1 MKTKTNFKLTLAFF
15 FICNILKNENKNK
28 YFKGLKM
35 QITYT
40 LTDESPA
47 LATYS
52 FLPIVKAFLSR
63 AHIGVKTS
71 DISLSGRILAT
82 FSEYLKEEQRCED
95 ALELLGELVKRS
107 DANLIKTPNIS
118 ASIPQLKAAIKEL
131 QDKGYMLPNY
141 PDEPKNDEELQ
152 IKTKYQKVLG
162 SAVNPVLRQGNSDRR
177 STKAVK
183 DYAKNNPYRVVEFN
197 PNSKTRVSYM
207 KEGDFFSNE
216 KAVLIDQDC
225 VANIEFTSIDGKS
238 EILKEGLKLEKNE
251 ILDAAFM
258 DVQKLQEFYAKEIKA
273 SKDDDVL
280 FSLHLKATMMK
291 VSDPILFGYA
301 VKVFFKELF
310 IEFQDE
316 FEKLGINPNNGL
328 SELLSKIENSS
339 KKDAI
344 LKKYNEILAKSADI
358 SMVNSD
364 KGITNLHVPSD
375 VIVDASMPAML
386 KNGARLWDKEGEERD
401 TNAVIP
407 DQTYAT
413 IYEAVIE
420 DLHKNGTLNPSK
432 LGSVSNVGLMAKKA
446 QEYGSH
452 DKTFVAK
459 EEGTFKIVSNG
470 KVLLEHKVRKGD
482 IYRANQT
489 KFDAVL
495 NWIDL
500 GIERSELSG
509 AEAVFWLDSKRAS
522 NKIMI
527 TLVQNRLKE
536 KGKNIAI
543 LAPKEA
549 CLRSLELIREG
560 KDVISITGNVLRDY
574 LTDLFPILELGTSAK
589 MLSVVPMLNGGAMFE
604 TGAGGSAPKQVE
616 QLVEENHLRW
626 DSLGEFLALQASLE
640 FYANKCSNHK
650 AKVLAECLDEAIG
663 EWLENNKAPS
673 RKVKEDDNRTSH
685 FYLAMYFANHL
696 ARQAS
701 DMELQS
707 FFKDIA
713 LELSS
718 NEEKIRAE
726 FNDVQGV
733 KVDLGGYYKFD
744 DEKANKIMRPSATF
758 NAILEKIGQ
767 R

>member
-1 MKTKTNFKLTLAFF
+1 
-15 FICNILKNENKNK
+15 
-28 YFKGLKM
+28 M
-35 QITYT
+35 QVIYT

-52 FLPIVKAFLSR
+52 FLPIVKAFLNKAYIQVR
-63 AHIGVKTS
+63 TS

-82 FSEYLKEEQRCED
+82 FSEYLKEEQKCED
-95 ALELLGELVKRS
+95 ALALLGDLVKKS
-107 DANLIKTPNIS
+107 DANIIKTPNIS
-118 ASIPQLKAAIKEL
+118 ASIPQLKSAIKEL
-131 QDKGYMLPNY
+131 QNKGYMLPNY
-141 PDEPKNDEELQ
+141 PDDPKNDEEIQ
-152 IKTKYQKVLG
+152 IKAKYQKILG

-183 DYAKNNPYRVVEFN
+183 DYAKNNPYRVSDFD

-216 KAVLIDQDC
+216 KAILIDQDC
-225 VANIEFTSIDGKS
+225 IASVEFISDNGNT
-238 EILKEGLKLEKNE
+238 EVLKTDLKLEKNE
-251 ILDAAFM
+251 ILDATFM
-258 DVQKLQEFYAKEIKA
+258 DVKKLEDFFAKEIQA
-273 SKDDDVL
+273 SKNDDLL

-291 VSDPILFGYA
+291 VSDPIIFGYA
-301 VKVFFKELF
+301 LKVFFQELF
-310 IEFQDE
+310 DE
-316 FEKLGINPNNGL
+316 FKEEFDKLGINPNNGL
-328 SELLSKIENSS
+328 SEFLIKIENST

-344 LKKYNEILAKSADI
+344 LKKYNEILSRSAEI
-358 SMVNSD
+358 SMVDSD

-386 KNGARLWDKEGEERD
+386 KNGAKLWDKEGKLKD
-401 TNAVIP
+401 TNALIP

-413 IYEAVIE
+413 IYEAVLE

-452 DKTFVAK
+452 DKTFIAK
-459 EEGTFKIVSNG
+459 EDGVFKIVSSG
-470 KVLLEHKVRKGD
+470 KVLLEHKVKKGD
-482 IYRANQT
+482 IYRINQA

-500 GIERSELSG
+500 GIERSDLTG
-509 AEAVFWLDSKRAS
+509 NEAIFWLDSKRSS

-527 TLVQNRLKE
+527 DLVQNRLKE

-543 LAPKEA
+543 MPPKEA
-549 CLRSLELIREG
+549 CLRSLELIRSG

-616 QLVEENHLRW
+616 QLIKENHLRW

-640 FYANKCSNHK
+640 FYANKCNNHK

-663 EWLENNKAPS
+663 DWLENNKAPS

-696 ARQAS
+696 ARQAN
-701 DMELQS
+701 DIELQT

-718 NEEKIRAE
+718 NEEKIRSE
-726 FNDVQGV
+726 FNNAQGV
-733 KVDLGGYYKFD
+733 EVDLGGYYKFD
-744 DEKANKIMRPSATF
+744 DEKAEKIMRPSATF
-758 NAILEKIGQ
+758 NAIIEKIG
-767 R
+767 

>member
-1 MKTKTNFKLTLAFF
+1 
-15 FICNILKNENKNK
+15 
-28 YFKGLKM
+28 M
-35 QITYT
+35 QVTYT

-52 FLPIVKAFLSR
+52 FLPIVKAFLSK

-82 FSEYLKEEQRCED
+82 FSEYLKEDQRCED
-95 ALELLGELVKRS
+95 ALELLGELVKKS

-131 QDKGYMLPNY
+131 QEKGYMLPNY
-141 PDEPKNDEELQ
+141 PDEPKNDEEFQ
-152 IKTKYQKVLG
+152 IKAKYQKVLG

-216 KAVLIDQDC
+216 KAVLIDEDC
-225 VANIEFTSIDGKS
+225 VASIEFVADSGKS

-251 ILDAAFM
+251 ILDATFM
-258 DVQKLQEFYAKEIKA
+258 DVEKLQDFYAKEIKA
-273 SKDDDVL
+273 SKDNDLL

-301 VKVFFKELF
+301 VKIFFKELF
-310 IEFQDE
+310 DEFKDE
-316 FEKLGINPNNGL
+316 FETLGINPNNGL
-328 SELLSKIENSS
+328 SELLSKVQTSS
-339 KKDAI
+339 KKDEI
-344 LKKYNEILAKSADI
+344 LRRYNEILNSRADI

-386 KNGARLWDKEGEERD
+386 KNGARLWDKEGKEKD

-420 DLHKNGTLNPSK
+420 DLHKNGTLNPAK

-459 EEGTFKIVSNG
+459 EDGVFKIIAKG

-482 IYRANQT
+482 IYRANQA

-500 GIERSELSG
+500 GIERADLTG
-509 AEAVFWLDSKRAS
+509 AEAIFWLDSKRAS

-527 TLVQNRLKE
+527 DLVQNRLKE
-536 KGKNIAI
+536 KNKNIAI
-543 LAPKEA
+543 LAPYEA
-549 CLRSLELIREG
+549 CLKSLELIRAG
-560 KDVISITGNVLRDY
+560 KDAISITGNVLRDY

-640 FYANKCSNHK
+640 FYANKCNNHK

-696 ARQAS
+696 ARQAN

-713 LELSS
+713 LEFSS

-726 FNDVQGV
+726 FNDAQGV

-758 NAILEKIGQ
+758 NAIIEKIGQ